1 MRNFFGDL
9 LCECD
14 SVEFERIA
22 LTTPDS
28 VMVVSHVMVT
38 CVSCSL
44 TFWTDADPHVEDLE
58 PRLLDSDCQV
68 ISA

>member
-28 VMVVSHVMVT
+28 VMVVSHVLVT
-38 CVSCSL
+38 CVSCSVVFL
-44 TFWTDADPHVEDLE
+44 SETDPHVEDLE
-58 PRLLDSDCQV
+58 PVPL
-68 ISA
+68 

>member
-28 VMVVSHVMVT
+28 VMVVSHVLVT
-38 CVSCSL
+38 CVSCSVVFSSA
-44 TFWTDADPHVEDLE
+44 TDPHVKDLE
-58 PRLLDSDCQV
+58 PLPL
-68 ISA
+68 

>member
-1 MRNFFGDL
+1 MTGQKLPARMRNFFGDL

-28 VMVVSHVMVT
+28 AMVVSHVMVT
-38 CVSCSL
+38 CVSCSV
-44 TFWTDADPHVEDLE
+44 TFFSDTDPHVEDLE
-58 PRLLDSDCQV
+58 PLA
-68 ISA
+68 I

>member
-22 LTTPDS
+22 LTTADA
-28 VMVVSHVMVT
+28 VMVVSHVLVT

-44 TFWTDADPHVEDLE
+44 VFSADTDPHVEDLE
-58 PRLLDSDCQV
+58 PQ
-68 ISA
+68 AP

>member
-1 MRNFFGDL
+1 MGNFFGDL

-22 LTTPDS
+22 FTTPDS

-38 CVSCSL
+38 CVSCSVP
-44 TFWTDADPHVEDLE
+44 FFSDTDPNVEDLE
-58 PRLLDSDCQV
+58 PLVL
-68 ISA
+68 

>member
-28 VMVVSHVMVT
+28 VMVVSHVPVT
-38 CVSCSL
+38 CVTCSVVFL
-44 TFWTDADPHVEDLE
+44 SDTDSHVEDLE
-58 PRLLDSDCQV
+58 PL
-68 ISA
+68 AP